1 MNDIVEEIKKRVD
14 IVEFI
19 SQYVQLKKRGSNY
32 FGLCP
37 FHTEKTPSFS
47 VNPQGNFFH
56 CFGCGESGDVITFL
70 MKIENLEFKDAVLEL
85 ARRYDIPIKFS
96 EKKEKNPLIEI
107 HRIATEYF
115 TEKLLANQKALE
127 YLKKREI
134 EKDAIERFSLGYAPQ
149 SSELEKLLLSK
160 GFTAHEMVKSG
171 IFAQGTRNLYNRF
184 SERII
189 FPIRNES
196 GHVVAFGGRV
206 IGSSKD
212 RAKYLNSP
220 ETPIFSK
227 QKILYGFYSAKEKTR
242 KTKSLILTEGYMDCI
257 RLKLNGFENSTATLG
272 TALSKFHI
280 AAISRIAEKIYL
292 NYDADEAGFR
302 AMVRSAPTILSS
314 KLKPY
319 VIILD
324 KGEDPDSF
332 LLKHSGEKYREK
344 IENAID
350 YFDYIVQFLKN
361 RYNTEDPHEKLK
373 AIEELKPILNSI
385 SDPIV
390 KGGYIAKA
398 SKIFNV
404 SENAFLVK
412 GSSFDYL
419 SSLTMEDAFLSII
432 LKDIELLS
440 WIDDFDEFSEN
451 FEGERKNIYL
461 KLINI
466 YLSGEKLDT
475 ETLKKELSDGEMKL
489 VYKLL
494 SLPQTDIEER
504 YERRKVLL
512 YLIAQFKIKR
522 LKKKLLLLKDLMKK
536 EPKEDYI
543 KEYNE
548 TFSEIRKIVN
558 DWPVG

>member
-107 HRIATEYF
+107 HKFATDYF
-115 TEKLLANQKALE
+115 TDKLLANKKALE

-134 EKDAIERFSLGYAPQ
+134 NREAIEKFSLGYAPQ

-160 GFTAHEMVKSG
+160 GFSIHELIRSG
-171 IFAQGTRNLYNRF
+171 IFVHGSRGLYNRF
-184 SERII
+184 SDRVI

-206 IGSSKD
+206 IDNSKD
-212 RAKYLNSP
+212 RAKYINSP

-227 QKILYGFYSAKEKTR
+227 QKILYGLYSAKEEAR

-280 AAISRIAEKIYL
+280 ATISRIAENIYL

-319 VIILD
+319 VIILE

-332 LLKHSGEKYREK
+332 LLKNPKERYREK
-344 IENAID
+344 IESAKD
-350 YFDYIVQFLKN
+350 YFDYLVQFLKN
-361 RYNTEDPHEKLK
+361 KYNIDDPHEKLK

-385 SDPIV
+385 FDPVV
-390 KGGYIAKA
+390 KAGYITKA

-404 SENAFLVK
+404 SEKAFLVK
-412 GSSFDYL
+412 NSSFDYL
-419 SSLTMEDAFLSII
+419 SSITMEDALLSIL

-440 WIDDFDEFSEN
+440 WIDDFEEFSEN
-451 FEGERKNIYL
+451 FDGERKNIYL
-461 KLINI
+461 KLVNV
-466 YLSGEKLDT
+466 YLSGERLDL
-475 ETLKKELSDGEMKL
+475 ETLKNELSEGEIKL

-512 YLIAQFKIKR
+512 YLIAQFKIRR
-522 LKKKLLLLKDLMKK
+522 LKKRLLLLKELLKK
-536 EPKEDYI
+536 EQNENYI
-543 KEYNE
+543 REYNK
-548 TFSEIRKIVN
+548 TFSEIRKIIN

>member
-107 HRIATEYF
+107 HRVATEYF
-115 TEKLLANQKALE
+115 TDKLLANKKALE

-134 EKDAIERFSLGYAPQ
+134 DVDAVERFSLGYAPQ
-149 SSELEKLLLSK
+149 SSELEKLLLSR
-160 GFTAHEMVKSG
+160 GFTVNELVKSG
-171 IFAQGTRNLYNRF
+171 IFIQGSRSLYNRF

-206 IGSSKD
+206 IDSSKD

-227 QKILYGFYSAKEKTR
+227 QKILYGLYSAREAAR

-280 AAISRIAEKIYL
+280 AAISRFAEKIYL

-319 VIILD
+319 VIILE

-332 LLKHSGEKYREK
+332 LLKHSKEEYNKK
-344 IENAID
+344 IESAKD
-350 YFDYIVQFLKN
+350 YFDYIVQFLKS
-361 RYNTEDPHEKLK
+361 RYNTEEPHEKLK

-385 SDPIV
+385 FDPII
-390 KGGYIAKA
+390 KAGYITKA

-404 SENAFLVK
+404 SENAFLVRS
-412 GSSFDYL
+412 SSFDYL
-419 SSLTMEDAFLSII
+419 SSITMEDAFLSII

-451 FEGERKNIYL
+451 FDGERKNIYL
-461 KLINI
+461 KLVNI

-475 ETLKKELSDGEMKL
+475 EFLKNELSESELKL

-512 YLIAQFKIKR
+512 YLTAQFKMKKLKKR
-522 LKKKLLLLKDLMKK
+522 LSLLKDLMKK
-536 EPKEDYI
+536 DPKEDYI

-548 TFSEIRKIVN
+548 TFREIRKIVN
-558 DWPVG
+558 DWPVN